1 MNIQEILKGK
11 PLHVIDDSFI
21 NEENKRV
28 GTVNIADGDSI
39 GGNKWIAQVNPYGHD
54 HGGDFPTHAEA
65 LAYGKLFGAAIDLL
79 DAAQYAV
86 ECIELLGN
94 VGGNGDQA
102 LQALKKAINKATK

>member
-65 LAYGKLFGAAIDLL
+65 LAYGKLFHASPDLL
-79 DAAQYAV
+79 DA
-86 ECIELLGN
+86 CIDVLNDLQNFPGRKP
-94 VGGNGDQA
+94 DQTK
-102 LQALKKAINKATK
+102 LINAIKKATK